1 MQRQFN
7 RRQFLG
13 AVSTAALSTPFLLHS
28 ARGAAKAIG
37 PNDRITLGVIGTG
50 IQGRGLT
57 DNFLATPDT
66 QVVAVCDVDTTRR
79 EFTRKRVDEFYRI
92 KGNKDYKGC
101 AAYKEFGDLL
111 ARQDIDAVVIAVPD
125 HWHAFVAIAACKA
138 GKDVYCEKPLSLTI
152 HEARAMVNAARQY
165 DRVFQT
171 GSMQRSMSEFRKA
184 CELVRNGRLGTIK
197 QVIVDVGPPSVPCDL
212 PAERMEPGLNWD
224 LWLGPAP
231 LRPYNSILSPRG
243 INNFFPN
250 WRNYREYSGGMMTDW
265 GAHHFDIAQ
274 WGLGM
279 DDSGPVEI
287 IPPDDPTAVR
297 GLRYLYANGV
307 EVVHG
312 DSGGV
317 LFIGTK
323 GRILVNRGKFEA
335 TPASLGETPLPSNAI
350 RLYNS
355 YSHTKNFLDCMRSR
369 KKPICDVEIGCRSVT
384 VCHLGNLAYWHHRHL
399 YWDPAK
405 ERFLRDEE
413 ANQWLDRPKRGPWQ
427 V

>member
-7 RRQFLG
+7 RRQFLT
-13 AVSTAALSTPFLLHS
+13 AASAAALSTPFLLHS
-28 ARGAAKAIG
+28 ARGAAKQIG
-37 PNDRITLGVIGTG
+37 PNDRITLGVIGNG

-57 DNFLATPDT
+57 DNFLASPNT

-79 EFTRKRVDEFYRI
+79 EFTRKRVDEFYSI
-92 KGNKDYKGC
+92 KGNKEYKGC
-101 AAYKEFGDLL
+101 AAYKEFGELL
-111 ARQDIDAVVIAVPD
+111 ARKDIDAVVIAAPD
-125 HWHAFVAIAACKA
+125 HWHAYIAIAACKA

-152 HEARAMVNAARQY
+152 HEARAMVNAARKY

-171 GSMQRSMSEFRKA
+171 GSMQRSSSEFRKA

-197 QVIVDVGPPSVPCDL
+197 QVIVDVGPPSIPCDL
-212 PAERMEPGLNWD
+212 PEEPMEPGLNWD
-224 LWLGPAP
+224 MWLGPAP
-231 LRPYNSILSPRG
+231 LRPYNSVLSPRG

-287 IPPDDPTAVR
+287 IPPEDPKAVR
-297 GLRYLYANGV
+297 GVRYLYANGV
-307 EVVHG
+307 EMIHG

-317 LFIGTK
+317 LFIGTEGK
-323 GRILVNRGKFEA
+323 ILVNRGKFEA
-335 TPASLGETPLPSNAI
+335 TPASLGEAPLPSNAI

-355 YSHTKNFLDCMRSR
+355 YSHSKDFLDCMRSR

-384 VCHLGNLAYWHHRHL
+384 VCLLGNLAYWHHRHL

-413 ANQWLDRPKRGPWQ
+413 ANQWLDRPKRAPWS